1 MKNIIIAIV
10 LLFSIVAC
18 KEAKKEVQEDLNVV
32 DIQYISF
39 GEKITSENFI
49 SKEEM
54 YKKFSKLKKG
64 DTIAVKFASNINE
77 VCKAKG
83 CWMKLDLGDE
93 KESMVKFTDYGFFMP
108 LNSDH
113 KEVIVEGRAFVS
125 QISVDELRHFAKDAG
140 KSKEEIDKIIEPEF
154 SYAFEA
160 DGVLMVE

>member
-1 MKNIIIAIV
+1 MKNIIITIV

-18 KEAKKEVQEDLNVV
+18 KEAKKEVQEDLSIV
-32 DIQYISF
+32 DISYISF
-39 GEKITSENFI
+39 GEKITSENSI

-54 YKKFSKLKKG
+54 YKKFNKLKKG

-83 CWMKLDLGDE
+83 CWMRLDLGDE
-93 KESMVKFTDYGFFMP
+93 KESMVRFTDYGFFMP
-108 LNSDH
+108 LNSDY
-113 KEVIVEGRAFVS
+113 KDVIVEGRAYVS
-125 QISVDELRHFAKDAG
+125 EISVDELRHFAKDAG
-140 KSKEEIDKIIEPEF
+140 KSKEEIEKITEPEF

>member
-1 MKNIIIAIV
+1 MKNIIIAIS
-10 LLFSIVAC
+10 LLLLVIAC
-18 KEAKKEVQEDLNVV
+18 KEAKEETQKAQIADVS
-32 DIQYISF
+32 YISF
-39 GEKITSENFI
+39 GEKITSDNSI

-64 DTIAVKFASNINE
+64 DTIDVKFASSINE
-77 VCKAKG
+77 VCKEKG
-83 CWMKLDLGDE
+83 CWMKLDLGDK

-125 QISVDELRHFAKDAG
+125 EISVDELRHFAKDAG
-140 KSKEEIDKIIEPEF
+140 KSKEEIEKITAPEF

>member
-18 KEAKKEVQEDLNVV
+18 KEAKKEVQEDLSIV
-32 DIQYISF
+32 DISYISF
-39 GEKITSENFI
+39 GEKITSENSI

-54 YKKFSKLKKG
+54 YKKFNKLKKG

-83 CWMKLDLGDE
+83 CWMRLDLGDE
-93 KESMVKFTDYGFFMP
+93 KESMVRFTDYGFFMP
-108 LNSDH
+108 LNSDY
-113 KEVIVEGRAFVS
+113 KDVIVEGRAYVS
-125 QISVDELRHFAKDAG
+125 EISIDELRHFAKDAG
-140 KSKEEIDKIIEPEF
+140 KSKEEIEKITEPEF